1 MSILCNMA
9 GVKKNSVPDDTVLLK
24 LYAPSSFTVLLKYA
38 TSSGGSFS
46 NILSPY
52 TWQSN
57 TPDITTYLYTVP
69 ISLVQIS
76 SSPYSNFKITLTI
89 HGTTF
94 DYKTFYLTRRSGS
107 NYIYE
112 ISLIPYYLIDS
123 GSVNSDL
130 TLTHVRT
137 SSVLSQGT
145 DATYGDYWNLHSNA
159 GGSTYDTAYFT
170 PDIDVTNYKYLI
182 YYGMA
187 GGQYSATGAPAFGLI
202 NALKSGSNVTTF
214 YAKTFLQ
221 TAKAALP
228 ETPSLFLL
236 DVGSYT
242 GTQKIGFQEGGV
254 SGYAGDARVF
264 EYYLI

>member
-1 MSILCNMA
+1 MQ
-9 GVKKNSVPDDTVLLK
+9 T
-24 LYAPSSFTVLLKYA
+24 
-38 TSSGGSFS
+38 
-46 NILSPY
+46 
-52 TWQSN
+52 
-57 TPDITTYLYTVP
+57 
-69 ISLVQIS
+69 S

-89 HGTTF
+89 HETTF
-94 DYKTFYLTRRSGS
+94 DYKTFYLTRRSGY

-112 ISLIPYYLIDS
+112 ISLMPYYLINS

-159 GGSTYDTAYFT
+159 SGSTYDTAYFAQNI
-170 PDIDVTNYKYLI
+170 DITNYKYLI

-187 GGQYSATGAPAFGLI
+187 GGQYSSTGAPAFGLI
-202 NALKSGSNVTTF
+202 NTLKSGSNITTF

-236 DVGSYT
+236 DINSYT